1 MTMLNDKDTDVIR
14 LEGRID
20 SNNAPAVEAM
30 ILARIKDMEGDS
42 IRFDASDLEY
52 ISSAGLRVLMKVSKL
67 TGKKPVICE
76 VSPEIYDIFEVT
88 GFTEL
93 CDISK
98 RRRRVSVE
106 GCKVIG
112 KGFYG
117 TVYRLD
123 EDTALETLQ
132 QILLFRELEFPL
144 RQIQDII
151 TSPDYDK
158 SKALAQQITL
168 LTLQKERLERLI
180 RFAQGIQAKGGTNMD
195 FTAFDRSKLDEYAKR
210 AKEAWGNTKEYQET
224 VEKQAARTE
233 AENDQVIRGFMRL
246 FTEFGGMRDMQ
257 PDAEPVQQHV
267 KRLQDYITTHWY
279 TCTDQILQGL
289 GQMYAA
295 GGEFTENIDRAG
307 GEGTAAF
314 TAAAIT
320 AYCAKAQ

>member
-1 MTMLNDKDTDVIR
+1 MMTVK
-14 LEGRID
+14 E
-20 SNNAPAVEAM
+20 
-30 ILARIKDMEGDS
+30 
-42 IRFDASDLEY
+42 
-52 ISSAGLRVLMKVSKL
+52 VSEL
-67 TGKKPVICE
+67 TG
-76 VSPEIYDIFEVT
+76 
-88 GFTEL
+88 
-93 CDISK
+93 
-98 RRRRVSVE
+98 VSVRTLQYYDR
-106 GCKVIG
+106 IG
-112 KGFYG
+112 LLHPDARSEAG
-117 TVYRLD
+117 YRLYD
-123 EDTALETLQ
+123 DTALETLQ

-168 LTLQKERLERLI
+168 LTLQKERLDRLI
-180 RFAQGIQAKGGTNMD
+180 RFAQGIQAKGGTDMD
-195 FTAFDRSKLDEYAKR
+195 FTAFDRTTLDEYAKR

-246 FTEFGGMRDMQ
+246 FTEFGGMQDMQ
-257 PDAEPVQQHV
+257 PDAEPVQQQV
-267 KRLQDYITTHWY
+267 KRLQDYITAHWY

-314 TAAAIT
+314 TAAAIA

>member
-1 MTMLNDKDTDVIR
+1 MMTVK
-14 LEGRID
+14 
-20 SNNAPAVEAM
+20 
-30 ILARIKDMEGDS
+30 
-42 IRFDASDLEY
+42 
-52 ISSAGLRVLMKVSKL
+52 
-67 TGKKPVICE
+67 E
-76 VSPEIYDIFEVT
+76 VSVRT
-88 GFTEL
+88 GVCVRTL
-93 CDISK
+93 QYSDW
-98 RRRRVSVE
+98 
-106 GCKVIG
+106 IG
-112 KGFYG
+112 LLHPDARSEAG
-117 TVYRLD
+117 YRLYD
-123 EDTALETLQ
+123 DTALETLQ

-180 RFAQGIQAKGGTNMD
+180 RFAQGIQAKGGTDMD
-195 FTAFDRSKLDEYAKR
+195 FTAFDRTTLDEYAKR

-233 AENDQVIRGFMRL
+233 AENDQVIRGF
-246 FTEFGGMRDMQ
+246 
-257 PDAEPVQQHV
+257 
-267 KRLQDYITTHWY
+267 ITAHWY

-314 TAAAIT
+314 TAAAIA